1 MHARRTTSVFASR
14 HVERPSLTMGERI
27 SIALACTVCQSRNYR
42 TTRAR
47 RVGAKGIELK
57 KYCPKCNAHTL
68 HKETK

>member
-1 MHARRTTSVFASR
+1 MRGAK
-14 HVERPSLTMGERI
+14 MGERVSI
-27 SIALACTVCQSRNYR
+27 SLACTVCQSRNYR

-47 RVGAKGIELK
+47 RVGAKAIELK